1 MASANL
7 RREFIRL
14 ASSTTIPATGASKV
28 RFDIPLRS
36 NARLV
41 KAELRLSLTVSAAM
55 VVGTNGSSFRLENF
69 VKRAVFRASDTSTA
83 SRNIIDATG
92 AELFAFNAMHAGL
105 TSGYQ
110 QTVWGGGLLG
120 ASTTYQYILP
130 MHFVHPAARLPM
142 GLLQSIPFNSKVN
155 GYGLSGTPS
164 FEFDF
169 ASLDDEF
176 MGLKT
181 GTITVNRYYLVL
193 YWYDLPPVGN
203 PARLPDRY
211 VPSELT
217 AFTYDSGGAAVAEL
231 KIPVPKD
238 GRLTSFIAFT
248 YSTPSTGTLGE
259 VLTNGEDGY
268 YRIIV
273 NNSQFDEWDP
283 IMARH
288 DDELWRRSYPSDV
301 APGSTHSFSP
311 YIWSKNFWQPFPQAE
326 GDNLNSV
333 PNLYTENNGDLVQ
346 VLLDKMVANGR
357 IKFLTH
363 KFMTN
368 VPDLLTG
375 A

>member
-7 RREFIRL
+7 RREFIRT

-41 KAELRLSLTVSAAM
+41 KAELQLELSVSSGM
-55 VVGTNGSSFRLENF
+55 VIGTNGSSFRLENF
-69 VKRAVFRASDTSTA
+69 VKRAVFRASDTQTST
-83 SRNIIDATG
+83 RNIIDATG
-92 AELFAFNAMHAGL
+92 AELFAFNATHAGVI
-105 TSGYQ
+105 SSYQ
-110 QTVWGGGLLG
+110 ATTWGGGLLG
-120 ASTTYQYILP
+120 ATTTYQYILP
-130 MHFVHPAARLPM
+130 MHFVHPASRLPM

-155 GYGLSGTPS
+155 GYGLSGTPA

-176 MGLKT
+176 LGLKT
-181 GTITVNRYYLVL
+181 GTITVARYALVL
-193 YWYDLPPVGN
+193 YWLDLAPVGN

-211 VPSELT
+211 VPSET
-217 AFTYDSGGAAVAEL
+217 TTFTFDSGGAAVSEL
-231 KIPVPKD
+231 KIPIPKD

-248 YSTPSTGTLGE
+248 YSSPSVGTLGE
-259 VLTNGEDGY
+259 VLSNGADGY
-268 YRIIV
+268 YRILV
-273 NNSQFDEWDP
+273 NNSTFDEWTP
-283 IMARH
+283 VLARH
-288 DDELWRRSYPSDV
+288 DDELWRRSYPSDT
-301 APGSTHSFSP
+301 APGTTHNLSAF
-311 YIWSKNFWQPFPQAE
+311 IWSKNFWQPYPQAE

-333 PNLYTENNGDLVQ
+333 PNLYTENAGDLVQ
-346 VLLDKMVANGR
+346 VQLDKMIASVR

>member
-7 RREFIRL
+7 RREFIRT

-41 KAELRLSLTVSAAM
+41 KAELQLELTVSAAM
-55 VVGTNGSSFRLENF
+55 VTGTSSFKLENY
-69 VKRAVFRASDTSTA
+69 VKRAVFRASDTSA
-83 SRNIIDATG
+83 STRNIIDATG
-92 AELFAFNAMHAGL
+92 AELFAFNATHAG
-105 TSGYQ
+105 
-110 QTVWGGGLLG
+110 TVSSFQATTWGGGLLG
-120 ASTTYQYILP
+120 SLTTYQYILP
-130 MHFVHPAARLPM
+130 MHFVHPASRLPM

-155 GYGLSGTPS
+155 GYGLSGTPA

-169 ASLDDEF
+169 ATLNDEF
-176 MGLKT
+176 LGLQT
-181 GTITVNRYYLVL
+181 GAITVVRYALVL
-193 YWYDLPPVGN
+193 YWLDLAPVGN

-211 VPSELT
+211 VPSET
-217 AFTYDSGGAAVAEL
+217 TTFTFDSGGAAVSEL
-231 KIPVPKD
+231 KIPIPKD

-248 YSTPSTGTLGE
+248 YSSPSVGTLGE
-259 VLTNGEDGY
+259 VLSNGADGY
-268 YRIIV
+268 YRILV
-273 NNSQFDEWDP
+273 NNSTFDEWTP
-283 IMARH
+283 VLARH
-288 DDELWRRSYPSDV
+288 DDELWRRSYPSDT
-301 APGSTHSFSP
+301 APGTTHNLSAF
-311 YIWSKNFWQPFPQAE
+311 IWSKNFWQPYPQAE

-333 PNLYTENNGDLVQ
+333 PNLYTENAGDLVQ
-346 VLLDKMVANGR
+346 VQLDKMIASVR

>member
-1 MASANL
+1 MAFANL
-7 RREFIRL
+7 RREFIRI
-14 ASSTTIPATGASKV
+14 ASTTTVPATGASKV

-41 KAELRLSLTVSAAM
+41 KAELRLSLTVSSTM

-69 VKRAVFRASDTSTA
+69 VKRAVFKASDLSQA
-83 SRNIIDATG
+83 PRAVIDATG
-92 AELFAFNAMHAGL
+92 AELFAFNAMHAGI
-105 TSGYQ
+105 TSSYQ

-120 ASTTYQYILP
+120 ASTTYEYILP
-130 MHFVHPAARLPM
+130 MHIVHPATTSAKALY
-142 GLLQSIPFNSKVN
+142 QSIPFNSKVN
-155 GYGLSGTPS
+155 GYGLSGTPF

-176 MGLKT
+176 LGLKT

-193 YWYDLPPVGN
+193 YWLDLAPVGSA
-203 PARLPDRY
+203 ARLPDLY
-211 VPSELT
+211 VPGELST
-217 AFTYDSGGAAVAEL
+217 FSYDSASVAASEV
-231 KIPVPKD
+231 KIPIPKD

-248 YSTPSTGTLGE
+248 YSAPSVGTLGE
-259 VLTNGEDGY
+259 VLSNGEDGY

-288 DDELWRRSYPSDV
+288 DDELWRRAYPSDV
-301 APGSTHSFSP
+301 APGSTHSLSKF
-311 YIWSKNFWQPFPQAE
+311 IWSKNFWHPFAQAD
-326 GDNLNSV
+326 GGNLNSV

-346 VLLDKMVANGR
+346 VLVDKLAANVR
-357 IKFLTH
+357 IKLLMHKFLTQ
-363 KFMTN
+363 N
-368 VPDLLTG
+368 PDLLAG